1 MTRQQIEN
9 KLKDPKLDSY
19 SRELLLQ
26 HLHYLSVEKPLSALR
41 PKKNYTSKLK
51 R

>member
-26 HLHYLSVEKPLSALR
+26 HLHYLSVEKPQNKRTA
-41 PKKNYTSKLK
+41 PKKKLH
-51 R
+51 